1 MLSGSVGGLLG
12 SLLLLGL
19 LLLLLNS
26 LGVLEGVG
34 NGSLVGFVESVVG
47 VLGCSLKVLS
57 GVGVTYRGNKRE
69 MNGESESG
77 YGRKGRIDARRGK
90 RSDQLS
96 DDR

>member
-12 SLLLLGL
+12 SLRLLGL

-47 VLGCSLKVLS
+47 VLRCSLKVLS
-57 GVGVTYRGNKRE
+57 GVGVTYRGE
-69 MNGESESG
+69 
-77 YGRKGRIDARRGK
+77 
-90 RSDQLS
+90 
-96 DDR
+96 